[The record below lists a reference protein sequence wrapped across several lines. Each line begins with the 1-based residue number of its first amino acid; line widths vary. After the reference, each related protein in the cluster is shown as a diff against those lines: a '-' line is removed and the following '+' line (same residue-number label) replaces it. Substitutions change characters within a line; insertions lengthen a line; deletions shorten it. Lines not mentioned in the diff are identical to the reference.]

1 MYNSEEASF
10 WTRNN
15 ILAAIQGALLASTA
29 AIVGNADKALAPGAS
44 AAPAVLL
51 FSALATLA
59 LVGLGMAVA
68 WIYMVG
74 RSERIADTMIA
85 QLKRIEK
92 HLHESAP
99 VKLHDDFLALTK
111 FGEDIAPGRS
121 DGSAAP
127 DGAESPPIAD
137 APDARSSAAPDGADS
152 PPSADTLGARSTV
165 VEKPLTEKKWN
176 NNVRLSVIWRNLGYA
191 LSLLWLILALAFV
204 AMAFMLRPPLA
215 NVPSGVALL
224 PGINHSGRHDPPEQ
238 QLRHS
243 DPRQRQR
250 LQREAASVRG
260 GLCAASLPAS
270 PAAPHPPT

>member
-1 MYNSEEASF
+1 
-10 WTRNN
+10 
-15 ILAAIQGALLASTA
+15 
-29 AIVGNADKALAPGAS
+29 
-44 AAPAVLL
+44 
-51 FSALATLA
+51 
-59 LVGLGMAVA
+59 MAVA

-121 DGSAAP
+121 DGSATL
-127 DGAESPPIAD
+127 DGAE
-137 APDARSSAAPDGADS
+137 R
-152 PPSADTLGARSTV
+152 PPSADTPGARSTV

-176 NNVRLSVIWRNLGYA
+176 NNVRLSVIWRHLGYA
-191 LSLLWLILALAFV
+191 LSLLWLIVALAFV

-215 NVPSGVALL
+215 NVPSAVAPL
-224 PGINHSGRHDPPEQ
+224 PGINHSGRHDQSEQ

-250 LQREAASVRG
+250 LQHEAASVRG
-260 GLCAASLPAS
+260 GLCAASLPA
-270 PAAPHPPT
+270 